1 MQQFDIVENLNPIS
15 RSRYPFALLL
25 QHSRVSS
32 TGTLDAAPLTASN
45 TALVRTRLHPTVR
58 INDRVHVVLV
68 EELAAV
74 QRRLL
79 GRVVGSAELNRYA
92 IIAALDPFH
101 RNLIP

>member
-1 MQQFDIVENLNPIS
+1 MQQFDIVENLNSIS

-32 TGTLDAAPLTASN
+32 TGTLVAAPLTASN
-45 TALVRTRLHPTVR
+45 TVLARTRLHPAISVNGR
-58 INDRVHVVLV
+58 LHVVLI

-79 GRVVGSAELNRYA
+79 GRVVGSAEPNRYA
-92 IIAALDPFH
+92 IIAALDLLFTG
-101 RNLIP
+101 I

>member
-1 MQQFDIVENLNPIS
+1 MQQFDVVENLNPIS

-32 TGTLDAAPLTASN
+32 TGTLVVAPLTVSN
-45 TALVRTRLHPTVR
+45 PALGRTRLHPAVSISGR
-58 INDRVHVVLV
+58 PHVVLI

-79 GRVVGSAELNRYA
+79 GRVVVSAEPNRYA
-92 IIAALDPFH
+92 IIAALDLLFTG
-101 RNLIP
+101 I